1 MSVSSTES
9 VTYILHDDVLDA
21 VRDLWPT
28 IKGIDIL
35 LFQNDLFF
43 KIRQLE
49 VKVEGIGSPRGFLPA
64 SFAQM
69 IGRDSLGS
77 SRATPCEDIDDWN
90 SPSETYNKV
99 WADLIANATVDSE
112 EALDAFEE
120 DICGWVQDMIP
131 EDYNF
136 FLAALDEGTLNAEWL
151 GRAQTFFEKAAQENS
166 TSVEQLPEPQP
177 VPVKPR
183 WRSANTRRRHA
194 GFGLGAPGKRRVR
207 LTRRRTP

>member
-1 MSVSSTES
+1 MSVSSTDS
-9 VTYILHDDVLDA
+9 MTYELHDDVLDA

-69 IGRDSLGS
+69 IGS
-77 SRATPCEDIDDWN
+77 SKDIDDWN
-90 SPSETYNKV
+90 SPSENYNKV
-99 WADLIANATVDSE
+99 WADLIASATVDSE

-151 GRAQTFFEKAAQENS
+151 GRAQTFFEKAAEENS
-166 TSVEQLPEPQP
+166 TSVEQLPEPEP

-194 GFGLGAPGKRRVR
+194 GFGLGTPGKRRVR
-207 LTRRRTP
+207 LTRRR

>member
-1 MSVSSTES
+1 MSVSSTDSICYE
-9 VTYILHDDVLDA
+9 LHDDVLDA

-64 SFAQM
+64 SFSQM
-69 IGRDSLGS
+69 IGS
-77 SRATPCEDIDDWN
+77 SKDIDDWAC
-90 SPSETYNKV
+90 PSETYNKI
-99 WADLIANATVDSE
+99 WADLIAAATKDSE

-136 FLAALDEGTLNAEWL
+136 FMAALDEGTLNAEWL
-151 GRAQTFFEKAAQENS
+151 GRAQTFFEKAATESSNS
-166 TSVEQLPEPQP
+166 SEIAPQIDAEPEPI
-177 VPVKPR
+177 KPR
-183 WRSANTRRRHA
+183 WRSSNTRRRHA
-194 GFGLGAPGKRRVR
+194 GFGLGTPGKRRVR
-207 LTRRRTP
+207 LTRRR

>member
-1 MSVSSTES
+1 MSVSSTDS
-9 VTYILHDDVLDA
+9 VTYALHDDVLDA

-69 IGRDSLGS
+69 IN
-77 SRATPCEDIDDWN
+77 CQDIDDWN
-90 SPSETYNKV
+90 SPSENYNKV
-99 WADLIANATVDSE
+99 WADLIAEATKDSE
-112 EALDAFEE
+112 ESLDAFEE

-151 GRAQTFFEKAAQENS
+151 GRAQTFFEKAVEETS
-166 TSVEQLPEPQP
+166 TSVEQLPEPEP

-194 GFGLGAPGKRRVR
+194 GFGLGTPGKRRVR
-207 LTRRRTP
+207 LTRRR

>member
-9 VTYILHDDVLDA
+9 MTYVLHDDVLDA

-69 IGRDSLGS
+69 IGGK
-77 SRATPCEDIDDWN
+77 DIDAWT
-90 SPSETYNKV
+90 SPSEAYNKL
-99 WADLIANATVDSE
+99 WADLIESATGDSE

-151 GRAQTFFEKAAQENS
+151 SRAQVFFEKAATEVS
-166 TSVEQLPEPQP
+166 AEVLPEPEP
-177 VPVKPR
+177 LPEPVKPR
-183 WRSANTRRRHA
+183 WRSSNTRRRHA

-207 LTRRRTP
+207 LTRRRAL